1 MRNVGDH
8 ADSYATDSPSRHVQT
23 IDRRQLEVG
32 EWDGTTFSWLHEP
45 DGTRHRLNIDDA
57 FAAAEEIWRILS
69 ETKAGSA
76 YPIFSAGAL
85 EARPPTLQVVSA
97 ATDLLPIRPPAA
109 PTSPPRGRQKPQTQ
123 AKRTMPIPRVFVTV
137 QVWQVVV
144 GLARMLLCVRGSA
157 VV

>member
-1 MRNVGDH
+1 MVALLRLRRAAHLPLKTTYASDELRSALASFDAATPSLRLMRNVGEH
-8 ADSYATDSPSRHVQT
+8 ADSYAIDAPSRHIQT

-57 FAAAEEIWRILS
+57 LAAAEEVWRVLR

-85 EARPPTLQVVSA
+85 NDETPDKS
-97 ATDLLPIRPPAA
+97 
-109 PTSPPRGRQKPQTQ
+109 
-123 AKRTMPIPRVFVTV
+123 
-137 QVWQVVV
+137 
-144 GLARMLLCVRGSA
+144 
-157 VV
+157 